1 MCCAWCEVAI
11 AMNSERG
18 SLSAAAASAMESRVW
33 RRDVRTWLSMGE
45 ETERRRDEATKRR
58 SDGVTE

>member
-1 MCCAWCEVAI
+1 M